1 MAEAKYKLVE
11 VSSVKVEDGARELL
25 SAPEM
30 EPYARYIE
38 ALVFG
43 QDLTPSMQEIAALPL
58 EKRYVWRV
66 ASAIKWGFADF
77 DDANVIVD
85 RKTLSQEDGERLWK
99 LLRLRPIQFCMFLKA
114 LVGEEAMESI
124 MLAGIAAAKEQ

>member
-1 MAEAKYKLVE
+1 M
-11 VSSVKVEDGARELL
+11 
-25 SAPEM
+25 
-30 EPYARYIE
+30 
-38 ALVFG
+38 
-43 QDLTPSMQEIAALPL
+43 
-58 EKRYVWRV
+58 
-66 ASAIKWGFADF
+66 
-77 DDANVIVD
+77 ANVIVD